1 MIGIIADI
9 MFLQGLFGMIGVPI
23 LAFFNDDP
31 KEIILRCYLIFATM
45 ITISFIIFLF
55 ILP

>member
-9 MFLQGLFGMIGVPI
+9 LFLQGLFGMIGVPI

-31 KEIILRCYLIFATM
+31 KEIILHCYIIFAAM
-45 ITISFIIFLF
+45 ITVSFIIFLF

>member
-31 KEIILRCYLIFATM
+31 KEIILYCYIVFATL
-45 ITISFIIFLF
+45 ITISLIILLF